1 MADTQT
7 PIFNLIKPEIG
18 GSIDTWG
25 VKWNANANTL
35 EDALVNGIKK
45 DGTTDFT
52 ALQAFAD
59 VGFKIGTLTFS
70 WNSGTTP
77 PQLEITDDTNGL
89 IATLDDEGLFT
100 SREVVADPSL
110 A

>member
-25 VKWNANANTL
+25 VKLNANADLL
-35 EDALVNGIKK
+35 EAALVAGIRH

-52 ALQAFAD
+52 ALQVFAD
-59 VGFKIGTLTFS
+59 AGFKLGSITISF
-70 WNSGTTP
+70 NSVDDNI
-77 PQLEITDDTNGL
+77 EFTDDVNGL
-89 IATLDDEGLFT
+89 IATLNINGTFT
-100 SREVVADPSL
+100 ARDVVANPAL

>member
-7 PIFNLIKPEIG
+7 PVFNLIKPEIG
-18 GSIDTWG
+18 GSLDTWG
-25 VKWNANANTL
+25 VKLNANADLL
-35 EDALVNGIKK
+35 EAALVNGIKA

-59 VGFKIGTLTFS
+59 VGFKLGSIVISF
-70 WNSGTTP
+70 NSVDDNI
-77 PQLEITDDTNGL
+77 EFTDDANGL
-89 IATLDDEGLFT
+89 IATLNIDGTFT
-100 SREVVADPSL
+100 AREVIANPAL

>member
-7 PIFNLIKPEIG
+7 PIFNLIRPEIG

-25 VKWNANANTL
+25 VKLNANADIL
-35 EDALVNGIKK
+35 EAALVNGIKK

-59 VGFKIGTLTFS
+59 TGFKIGTFTFLI
-70 WNSGTTP
+70 NGDV
-77 PQLEITDDTNGL
+77 LEIHEDVNGL
-89 IATLDDEGLFT
+89 IATLEIDGTFT
-100 SREVVADPSL
+100 ARDVAANPAL

>member
-7 PIFNLIKPEIG
+7 PVFNLIKPEIG

-25 VKWNANANTL
+25 EKWNANANIL
-35 EDALVNGIKK
+35 EAALVNGIKS
-45 DGTTDFT
+45 DGTTDFV
-52 ALQAFAD
+52 ALQTFD
-59 VGFKIGTLTFS
+59 EVGFKLGTLTFS
-70 WNSGTTP
+70 WNDSAAP
-77 PQLEITDDTNGL
+77 PRLEITDDVNGL